1 MNLYASH
8 VGDKVAT
15 YKLRGYF
22 PWLRPSMIM
31 SLLLKLVMDTKHG
44 DQQLLMVS
52 HFVFLSLGLICSAM
66 KTSVHLLRVII
77 IDVYG
82 IPTWYLLTV
91 SRSWRSFV
99 FMKTPSILFLIRIK
113 NPSLNVRH
121 ISFVADFYKLLANQV
136 GFVS

>member
-31 SLLLKLVMDTKHG
+31 SLLLKLVMDTNHG

-52 HFVFLSLGLICSAM
+52 HFVLLSLGLICSAM
-66 KTSVHLLRVII
+66 KTSVHLLRVLI

-82 IPTWYLLTV
+82 IPTW
-91 SRSWRSFV
+91 
-99 FMKTPSILFLIRIK
+99 
-113 NPSLNVRH
+113 
-121 ISFVADFYKLLANQV
+121 
-136 GFVS
+136 